1 MGYYT
6 KKVPASIQ
14 AVVNPVKGIP
24 TSCFSGGRTVILE
37 GKDKIRDDL
46 LNLFSIDQGEV
57 FFNPDLGSSLRS
69 ALFELNDFVLQDT
82 LTYHVTEA
90 VTKYIPNIQVQDVKV
105 QLDPDHCK
113 VRINVSYLIISL
125 GVTDEV
131 TFYRDTTERFGG
143 EY

>member
-6 KKVPASIQ
+6 KKVPSSIQ
-14 AVVNPVKGIP
+14 SIVNPIKGIP
-24 TSCFSGGRTVILE
+24 TDCFSGGRTVILE
-37 GKDKIRDDL
+37 GKDKIREDL

-57 FFNPDLGSSLRS
+57 FFNPDLGSNLRS

-82 LTYHVTEA
+82 LTYYVTEA
-90 VTKYIPNIQVQDVKV
+90 ITKYISNIQVRDVTV
-105 QLDPDHCK
+105 RLDPDHCK
-113 VRINVSYLIISL
+113 VRITVDYLIISL
-125 GVTDEV
+125 GITDKV

>member
-6 KKVPASIQ
+6 KKVPSSIQ
-14 AVVNPVKGIP
+14 SIVNPVKGIP
-24 TSCFSGGRTVILE
+24 VDCFSEGRTVILE
-37 GKDKIRDDL
+37 GKDKIREDL

-57 FFNPDLGSSLRS
+57 FFNPDLGSNLRS

-82 LTYHVTEA
+82 LTYYVTEA
-90 VTKYIPNIQVQDVKV
+90 VTKYIPNIQVRDVAVK
-105 QLDPDHCK
+105 LNPDHCM
-113 VRINVSYLIISL
+113 VRITVDYLIISL